1 MPKYIHIEL
10 LNIFAAYFHFA
21 MMINANEA
29 SLLNSIPATGSER
42 FQWFIHSLQTDW
54 MRDIGKY

>member
-42 FQWFIHSLQTDW
+42 FQ
-54 MRDIGKY
+54 